1 MSVSPQSTASN
12 ELPSSVPEVVDTRQL
27 HVTSD
32 PKVDTPMIVTLDQL
46 KPYDLNPRVTRN
58 PKYDELKASIRERGL
73 DAPPPITRRP
83 GEPCFR
89 IRNGGNTRLSIL
101 RELWSETRN
110 DRYFHLSC
118 LFRPWSKRGE
128 ILALTG
134 HLAENELR
142 GGLTFIERA
151 LGVEKAKELYEQE
164 CGTRLSQSEL
174 SRRLT
179 ADGYPVQ
186 QSHISRMRDA
196 VEFLLPAI
204 PNVLYGGLG
213 RHQVERLAVMR
224 RSYLRTWE
232 EHDKGKSA
240 GTDFS
245 SLFHDVLLMF
255 DDRTC
260 EFNIARV
267 EDEIVGQMAEFLG
280 IDYDTLVLE
289 SESSA
294 KREQA
299 LMAAPP
305 CKPIPE
311 QVALSSHD
319 PGQNNAAL
327 SVPEG
332 HTGKAMPL
340 DLPDSSPP
348 KNCEGAASAPIAVE
362 QCVTGESSLAAD
374 IHPFTQGS
382 LLPISDIWD
391 IEPDLDEP
399 KRLRTHISQ
408 FAREICQDMAKV
420 DLITE
425 VDEGV
430 GFRCSLDVAS
440 DQVPSSGLVDLL
452 ETLTTGSA
460 STTAAV
466 NIGPLLVGSTQS
478 TSHSDR
484 LSDASLVK
492 LFRLIRLARRLI
504 DHKSE
509 AGPMAAAYSKED
521 M

>member
-1 MSVSPQSTASN
+1 MTSHPCPTD
-12 ELPSSVPEVVDTRQL
+12 SSQNPLGGVDHRMP
-27 HVTSD
+27 HAVSD
-32 PKVDTPMIVTLDQL
+32 PEVDTPMIVTLDQL

-58 PKYDELKASIRERGL
+58 PKYEEIKASIRERGL

-101 RELWSETRN
+101 GELWSETRN
-110 DRYFHLSC
+110 DRYFRLSC

-151 LGVEKAKELYEQE
+151 LGVEKARELYEQE
-164 CGTRLSQSEL
+164 SGARLSQSEL

-179 ADGYPVQ
+179 ADGYPVH

-224 RSYLRTWE
+224 RAYAKTWE
-232 EHDKGKSA
+232 EHVKGKSL
-240 GTDFS
+240 GVDFS
-245 SLFHDVLLMF
+245 TLFHDALLMF
-255 DDRTC
+255 DGRPS

-267 EDEIVGQMAEFLG
+267 EDEIVGQMAGLLG
-280 IDYDTLVLE
+280 IDYDTLLLE

-294 KREQA
+294 RREQA
-299 LMAAPP
+299 LMAPP
-305 CKPIPE
+305 PP
-311 QVALSSHD
+311 QLTPQSPASSSHD
-319 PGQNNAAL
+319 AGQNN
-327 SVPEG
+327 SVLPAPEG
-332 HTGKAMPL
+332 RTGKAMP
-340 DLPDSSPP
+340 DDASDSSDP
-348 KNCEGAASAPIAVE
+348 KKCRTATSEPISVE
-362 QCVTGESSLAAD
+362 QSAFGEPSAVTDTL
-374 IHPFTQGS
+374 PFTQGS
-382 LLPISDIWD
+382 LFPISDIWD
-391 IEPDLDEP
+391 IEPGLDEP

-408 FAREICQDMAKV
+408 FAREICQDVVNV

-425 VDEGV
+425 VDEGI
-430 GFRCSLDVAS
+430 GFRCSLDVAP
-440 DQVPSSGLVDLL
+440 DQVPSSGLIDLL
-452 ETLTTGSA
+452 ETLTTGVA
-460 STTAAV
+460 SSPGPV

-478 TSHSDR
+478 ASHSGR

-509 AGPMAAAYSKED
+509 AGAIAEMYSKED
-521 M
+521 V